1 MSFTQKL
8 RGKLIVQSY
17 KNWGVENKKVL
28 DVGCGNG
35 VVSKVLM
42 EKLHL
47 DLFGTDILDYRK
59 ENIPF
64 KKMDPARLPF
74 EDASFDYVLFND
86 VLHHSEYIESL
97 LLEAKRV
104 GKHLL
109 IFEVQ
114 DGPVFRIFDVVLNS
128 LYHADMPH
136 PENFKTSEEWSV
148 LFDRLGFHC
157 EKGEVQHPVWYPF
170 KHMAFKLTS
179 KVH

>member
-8 RGKLIVQSY
+8 RGKLIARSY
-17 KNWGVENKKVL
+17 KNWNIENKKVL

-42 EKLHL
+42 EELHL

-59 ENIPF
+59 EKICF
-64 KKMDPARLPF
+64 KKMAGALLPF

-86 VLHHSEYIESL
+86 VLHHSEDIESL

-109 IFEVQ
+109 VFEVKAS
-114 DGPVFRIFDVVLNS
+114 PLFRIFDVVLNS
-128 LYHADMPH
+128 LYHSDMPH
-136 PENFKTSEEWSV
+136 PENFKQSEEWFV

-157 EKGEVQHPVWYPF
+157 ETGKVRHPVWYPF
-170 KHMAFKLTS
+170 KHMAFKLTP
-179 KVH
+179 KVQ